1 MKRLLASILI
11 LPMLVLPVQAE
22 TIKWVDFNVPYESHE
37 VRAGSGHCDL

>member
-22 TIKWVDFNVPYESHE
+22 TIKWVDFNVHE
-37 VRAGSGHCDL
+37 VCAGSGHRDL